1 MSHAKLG
8 LICLATAARFAAAA
22 GNQLLDPELV
32 MVPAPLPNEPP
43 IRAKTEENQK
53 SRLWREDHIVYPEWV
68 VRGLATPALRRGGD
82 TGVGGQIILG
92 GYVRKLAHVRG

>member
-1 MSHAKLG
+1 MMHAKLG
-8 LICLATAARFAAAA
+8 LICLATAAKFAAAA

-53 SRLWREDHIVYPEWV
+53 SRLWREDHIVYPAWV
-68 VRGLATPALRRGGD
+68 VPEQKTGPARAPILRTSHTCRGIPRSRT
-82 TGVGGQIILG
+82 
-92 GYVRKLAHVRG
+92 